1 MGKSDRVFVDSNV
14 WFSYFWGS
22 KTIQRL
28 IDALRDKKR
37 LVISELVL
45 AEVAENI
52 KLKLPSVLDEVRN
65 VFTIFPL
72 TVVKDPDLKTV
83 SQVKKYCDSKDAP
96 ILAACLKSNSGFLIT
111 GNLKDFQVKKIKK
124 MLGITVISPSQFL
137 KRQ

>member
-96 ILAACLKSNSGFLIT
+96 ILRSEEQTSELQS
-111 GNLKDFQVKKIKK
+111 
-124 MLGITVISPSQFL
+124 
-137 KRQ
+137 